1 METWASMR
9 SVEIREIEKEQGKTL
24 KRIFQLPVS
33 TTYTGITIETG
44 IWLAEPK
51 IQYATMMLY
60 RMKNRDDNRKVKQV
74 EEEQDQNQFRNTF
87 YQKVQKIAKYLQIDI
102 CDVNSTSKSKWEKR

>member
-1 METWASMR
+1 MGKY
-9 SVEIREIEKEQGKTL
+9 EISGNKGNRERTRKDTKKDI
-24 KRIFQLPVS
+24 S
-33 TTYTGITIETG
+33 TSSFNNLHWYYNRDR

-60 RMKNRDDNRKVKQV
+60 RMKNRDDNRKIKQV

-87 YQKVQKIAKYLQIDI
+87 YQKVQKIAKYLQTDI
-102 CDVNSTSKSKWEKR
+102 CDVSSTSKSKWEKR

>member
-9 SVEIREIEKEQGKTL
+9 SVEIRQIEKEQGKTL

-60 RMKNRDDNRKVKQV
+60 RMKNRDDNRKAKQV